1 MLVDTDEW
9 EAERRQET
17 KESTKPYICIWP
29 CAIRYLLEMSSK
41 PDVLDSWATLR
52 LAAAQV
58 AEEDQLEGSMGLLQ
72 AADEVAALL
81 DLPSPLR
88 SKKHDRLNDTESS
101 ALDRTTHSLSLSESQ
116 VNTNLIHNDADH
128 LLRSMNIEPKE
139 ISSLKPTAA
148 HSVAFDDVNALL
160 HMSDKAERGGLAEAS
175 DGGSDH
181 DGHQR
186 MELRTQRSKT
196 SSQRG
201 REHYLQRLRGSRQ
214 SQTAASTHSGISRGA
229 MSVSS
234 QMSQLSRRLSRLS
247 PERLER
253 LCQNDTQRQLLSAMY
268 VLQSGSTTDRQSTSA
283 DSRRRHDQSSRSRTE
298 TLSQPRSREALHRTE
313 RDQRFLLFEEA
324 QECHFI
330 PNHARREREKRRKE
344 KADGY
349 DSDDNSEARAKQQGD
364 AFFAF
369 LARQEG
375 EERKRREEAK
385 YEQKKLDY
393 DARQNKRA
401 CPNCG
406 ALQTYDD
413 VRPRHLVHHL
423 FKSNLGRGS
432 A

>member
-1 MLVDTDEW
+1 
-9 EAERRQET
+9 
-17 KESTKPYICIWP
+17 
-29 CAIRYLLEMSSK
+29 MSSK
-41 PDVLDSWATLR
+41 PEVLDSWATLR

-88 SKKHDRLNDTESS
+88 NKKHDRLNDTESS

-139 ISSLKPTAA
+139 VSSLKPTVA

-160 HMSDKAERGGLAEAS
+160 HISDKSERGGLAEDS
-175 DGGSDH
+175 HGGSGNDDH
-181 DGHQR
+181 KG
-186 MELRTQRSKT
+186 METKTSRSKT
-196 SSQRG
+196 TTQRG

-234 QMSQLSRRLSRLS
+234 QISHLSRRLSRLS

-253 LCQNDTQRQLLSAMY
+253 LCQNDTQRQLLSTMY
-268 VLQSGSTTDRQSTSA
+268 VLQSGSTTDRPSSSVE
-283 DSRRRHDQSSRSRTE
+283 SRRTLDQSSRSRTE
-298 TLSQPRSREALHRTE
+298 ALSQPRSREAPHRNE
-313 RDQRFLLFEEA
+313 REQRFLLFEEA

-344 KADGY
+344 QADRY

-393 DARQNKRA
+393 DARHNKRA

-413 VRPRHLVHHL
+413 VRHLQHVHHL
-423 FKSNLGRGS
+423 NESNVGTGS
-432 A
+432 S